1 MGKRVIELLINLKDE
16 LLDIIYPAKDNC
28 IICGDDFSGICPLC
42 TGKIKRVKETGG
54 VLAYGYYSGVL
65 KQLVLEFKYKKNFI
79 AGMILV
85 EFIFDLIKENDISID
100 GIVFI
105 PSSKKALKQRGF
117 NQCEYLA
124 NELSKKIK
132 VDLYKDIVKVKNTK
146 EQKLL
151 SKEDRFKNIS
161 GAFDLVNGDNIKN
174 KRLLLIDDV
183 VTTGATVYECEKM
196 LKKNGAASIKI
207 LTVAKSYI

>member
-1 MGKRVIELLINLKDE
+1 MGKRVIELLISLKDE
-16 LLDIIYPAKDNC
+16 LLDIIYPPKDNC
-28 IICGDDFSGICPLC
+28 IICGDEFSGICPLC
-42 TGKIKRVKETGG
+42 TGKIKRVKETDGII
-54 VLAYGYYSGVL
+54 AYGYYSGVL
-65 KQLVLEFKYKKNFI
+65 KQLILEFKYKKNFV

-85 EFIFDLIKENDISID
+85 EFLFDLIKDSDISID

-124 NELSKKIK
+124 NELSKKVK
-132 VDLYKDIVKVKNTK
+132 VDLYKDIIKVKNTK

-161 GAFDLVNGDNIKN
+161 GAFDLKDNNNIKN

-183 VTTGATVYECEKM
+183 VTTGATVYECEKI
-196 LKKNGAASIKI
+196 LKKNGAESIKI

>member
-1 MGKRVIELLINLKDE
+1 MGKRVIQLLINLKDE
-16 LLDIIYPAKDNC
+16 LLDIIYPPKDNC
-28 IICGDDFSGICPLC
+28 IICGDEFSGICPLC
-42 TGKIKRVKETGG
+42 VGKIKKVKETDGI
-54 VLAYGYYSGVL
+54 LAYGYYSGVL
-65 KQLVLEFKYKKNFI
+65 KQLILEFKYKKNFV

-85 EFIFDLIKENDISID
+85 EFLLDLIKGNDISID

-132 VDLYKDIVKVKNTK
+132 VDLYKDIVKIKNTK

-161 GAFDLVNGDNIKN
+161 GAFDLKVNNNIKN
-174 KRLLLIDDV
+174 KKLLLIDDV

-196 LKKNGAASIKI
+196 LKENGATSIKI

>member
-16 LLDIIYPAKDNC
+16 ILDIIYPPKDNC
-28 IICGDDFSGICPLC
+28 IICGDEFSGICPLC
-42 TGKIKRVKETGG
+42 TGKIKRVKEIDGI
-54 VLAYGYYSGVL
+54 LAYGYYSGVL
-65 KQLVLEFKYKKNFI
+65 KQLILEFKYKKNFV

-85 EFIFDLIKENDISID
+85 EFLLDLIKANDISID
-100 GIVFI
+100 VIVFI

-132 VDLYKDIVKVKNTK
+132 VDLYKDIIKVKNTK

-161 GAFDLVNGDNIKN
+161 GAFDLKDNNIKN

>member
-16 LLDIIYPAKDNC
+16 LLDIIYPPKDNC
-28 IICGDDFSGICPLC
+28 IICGDEFSGICPLC
-42 TGKIKRVKETGG
+42 TGKIKRVKETDGII
-54 VLAYGYYSGVL
+54 AYGYYSGVL
-65 KQLVLEFKYKKNFI
+65 KQLILEFKYKKNFV

-85 EFIFDLIKENDISID
+85 EFLFDLIKDSDISID

-124 NELSKKIK
+124 NELSKKVK
-132 VDLYKDIVKVKNTK
+132 VDLYKDIIKVKNTK

-161 GAFDLVNGDNIKN
+161 GAFDLKDNNNIKN

-183 VTTGATVYECEKM
+183 VTTGATVYECEKI
-196 LKKNGAASIKI
+196 LKKNGAESIKI

>member
-1 MGKRVIELLINLKDE
+1 MGKRVIELLISLKDE
-16 LLDIIYPAKDNC
+16 LLDIIYPPKDNC
-28 IICGDDFSGICPLC
+28 IICGEEFLGICPLC
-42 TGKIKRVKETGG
+42 TEKIKRVKETDGI
-54 VLAYGYYSGVL
+54 LAYGYYSGVL
-65 KQLVLEFKYKKNFI
+65 KQLILEFKYKKNFV

-85 EFIFDLIKENDISID
+85 EFLFDLIKDSNVSID

-105 PSSKKALKQRGF
+105 PSSKKTLKQRGF

-132 VDLYKDIVKVKNTK
+132 VDLYKDIIKVKNTK

-161 GAFDLVNGDNIKN
+161 GAFDLKDKNNIKN

-183 VTTGATVYECEKM
+183 VTTGATVYECEKI
-196 LKKNGAASIKI
+196 LKKNGAESIKI